1 MRLYGTKNNSD
12 SSARYPGGEPSE
24 INSSNLHA
32 AVLRSAAS
40 FVGLRCG
47 VQGILYGR
55 SWSGCC

>member
-1 MRLYGTKNNSD
+1 MRLYGTKNDSD

-24 INSSNLHA
+24 INSSNLHTA
-32 AVLRSAAS
+32 GSSRSGIIR
-40 FVGLRCG
+40 GLRCG